1 MMRKFAFRLMAVFLG
16 FCLTTAAFAIDIPL
30 KYQKHPDKT
39 EDYYPSG
46 AAALKKTLEPP
57 SGEWKLPRLVS
68 EHPLYALVKIGDKE
82 RLCVFDRQKAND
94 SFYNRFYFDSN
105 HNRDLTDDP
114 FVDGLIEFRNDN
126 RFCIVNFPA
135 VDTRIE
141 VDGKSLPFSFRPTA
155 QAYMLEQL
163 AKQGYTEETIDR
175 TINLFLRSNCSYT
188 GEFQLKG
195 QKYRVVLGDSNCSG
209 RFDEKFARME
219 IKFEGR
225 IRIYAQG
232 DSFILTTSDK
242 IDYYD
247 SQVCSDLLQLNDQL
261 YEVRINTSEG
271 KMNLIPV
278 TKDLVPL
285 QLAMKPERIQLYTE
299 EGKNCLMMFQPSEK
313 IMVPAGKYRLYDYQV
328 FKKDDQGDLWRLRAA
343 ATTESPYVTVD
354 GSSDSLVE
362 FGEPF
367 VPIVDVVTR
376 GGASRAY
383 LSFNVEGKG
392 REFLTDLSHIA
403 GTLTAIPLS
412 EEEDLGHRPKEPTY
426 KIVKADGEVVT
437 QGSFEYG

>member
-1 MMRKFAFRLMAVFLG
+1 MRKFTFRLMAVFLG
-16 FCLTTAAFAIDIPL
+16 FCLTSAALAIDVPL

-46 AAALKKTLEPP
+46 AVSLKKTLKPP
-57 SGEWKLPRLVS
+57 SGEWKLPQLVS
-68 EHPLYALVKIGDKE
+68 EHPLYAFMKIGDKE
-82 RLCVFDRQKAND
+82 RLCVFDRQKAGD

-105 HNRDLTDDP
+105 INGDLTDDP
-114 FVDGLIEFRNDN
+114 FVDGSIEFRSNN
-126 RFCIVNFPA
+126 RFCVVNFPA
-135 VDTRIE
+135 VDIRIE
-141 VDGKSLPFSFRPTA
+141 VDGKSLPFSFRPVA
-155 QAYMLEQL
+155 SSYMLEQL
-163 AKQGYTEETIDR
+163 AKQGYNEKNIERFLNFYLR
-175 TINLFLRSNCSYT
+175 TNCSYT

-209 RFDEKFARME
+209 HFDEKFARRE

-225 IRIYAQG
+225 IRIYSEG

-247 SQVCSDLLQLNDQL
+247 AQVCSDLFQLNDQL
-261 YEVRINTSEG
+261 YEVRINTTEG
-271 KMNLIPV
+271 KMTLAPV

-285 QLAMKPERIQLYTE
+285 HLAMKVERIQLYTE
-299 EGKNCLMMFQPSEK
+299 DGKNCLMMFQPSQK
-313 IMVPAGKYRLYDYQV
+313 IKVPAGKYRLYDYQV
-328 FKKDDQGDLWRLRAA
+328 FKKDEQGDLWRLRAA

-354 GSSDSLVE
+354 GKSDSLVE

-376 GGASRAY
+376 GGTSRAY
-383 LSFNVEGKG
+383 LLFNVEGKCK
-392 REFLTDLSHIA
+392 EFLTDLSHVA
-403 GTLTAIPLS
+403 GTQTTIPLS

-426 KIVKADGEVVT
+426 KIIKADGEVVT
-437 QGSFEYG
+437 QGSFRYG